1 MSLQPGTTIGPYQVT
16 AKIGEGGMGEVYQA
30 RDTTLDRDVALKDL
44 LIVGGAH
51 MLDRRRFNAVLAGT
65 AGWVALGPIGTT
77 AAQRQSR
84 GAVYASV
91 DARLYRIRQDGN
103 TLTREAPSPDPSGA
117 GTRGVAASFGQV
129 FLRCKQR

>member
-1 MSLQPGTTIGPYQVT
+1 
-16 AKIGEGGMGEVYQA
+16 
-30 RDTTLDRDVALKDL
+30 
-44 LIVGGAH
+44 
-51 MLDRRRFNAVLAGT
+51 MLDRRRFNAVLAFT

-103 TLTREAPSPDPSGA
+103 TLTREARPLILGRSATKSNNK
-117 GTRGVAASFGQV
+117 RGSTSDSMLTQFASCPRIGQ
-129 FLRCKQR
+129 CY

>member
-1 MSLQPGTTIGPYQVT
+1 
-16 AKIGEGGMGEVYQA
+16 
-30 RDTTLDRDVALKDL
+30 
-44 LIVGGAH
+44 

-65 AGWVALGPIGTT
+65 AGWVALGPIGTA

-103 TLTREAPSPDPSGA
+103 TLTREARPLILRIPLIVIAGSGDCDH
-117 GTRGVAASFGQV
+117 GFR
-129 FLRCKQR
+129 